1 MSRGTRLCGPS
12 FVARCV
18 VATLMALGSSVVP
31 ARVSAQSSRQQ
42 LATGQNIA
50 PVYEGWEQN
59 SDGSFNL
66 VFGYFN
72 RNWEEELH
80 LPIGE
85 NNTIE
90 PGGPDQGQPTYFYPR
105 RNQFIF
111 RVRVPKDWGDKAL
124 TWTLTANGHTEK
136 VVAKLLPAYEKDET
150 FIATNNSTGETFGAS
165 QKDIVGNKAPTL
177 KAEGEKTR
185 SVTVGKPVT
194 LIAYA
199 TDDGIP
205 KVKPLPPTPVGQA
218 AGRLAPDVANG
229 LRLSWFVYRGSGQK
243 VTFEPRQI
251 EEWQDIREG
260 SNSPWSPG
268 WGPPPVPPDGK
279 WVAKVVFSE
288 PGSYVLR
295 CQAHDGGLFTYQED
309 TFVVN
314 P

>member
-1 MSRGTRLCGPS
+1 MSRGTRLRGPS

-111 RVRVPKDWGDKAL
+111 RVRVPKDFGKKEL
-124 TWTLTANGHTEK
+124 VWTITSHGKTER
-136 VVAKLLPAYEKDET
+136 AYGTLAPDY
-150 FIATNNSTGETFGAS
+150 FIDDIILMTNLGAGGQGAS

-177 KAEGEKTR
+177 KVEGEKTR

-295 CQAHDGGLFTYQED
+295 CQAHDGGLFTYQEV